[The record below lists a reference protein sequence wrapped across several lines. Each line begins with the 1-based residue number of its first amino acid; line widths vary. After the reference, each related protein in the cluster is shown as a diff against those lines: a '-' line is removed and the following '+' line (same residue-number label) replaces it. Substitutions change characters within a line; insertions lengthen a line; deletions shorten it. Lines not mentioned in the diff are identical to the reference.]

1 MKTLMQIAEE
11 CDTSYNTVKNFVIKE
26 KIVYQKIHG
35 KISLNEF
42 QEDHIHQILYFE
54 GKITEITIESK
65 MNADVYS

>member
-11 CDTSYNTVKNFVIKE
+11 CGASYSTVKNFVAKE
-26 KIVYQKIHG
+26 EIVYQKIHG
-35 KISLNEF
+35 KISLNKF